1 MNNAMKT
8 TLVGMLL
15 GAALLLPRLAQADA
29 IGIWATVEEKS
40 HVLIEACGNFLCGTI
55 VWLKE
60 PNDDTGVAKR
70 DRNNK
75 YESLRDRPIIGLTL
89 LEGFKRNDEKPNA
102 WEDGSI
108 YNPEDG
114 KTYASEMA
122 LQGFN
127 VLLVEGCVWIF
138 CKEQTWTRVE

>member
-1 MNNAMKT
+1 MA
-8 TLVGMLL
+8 GMLL
-15 GAALLLPRLAQADA
+15 AAALLPASARADA
-29 IGIWATVEEKS
+29 IGVWATVEAKS
-40 HVLIEACGNFLCGTI
+40 HVKIEACGDLLCGTI

-60 PNDDTGVAKR
+60 PNDENGVAKR
-70 DRNNK
+70 DRNNQD
-75 YESLRDRPIIGLTL
+75 ESLRDRPVVGLKL
-89 LEGFKRNDEKPNA
+89 LGDFKRDGDAPNA

-122 LQGFN
+122 LQGSDILM
-127 VLLVEGCVWIF
+127 VKGCVWIF